1 MGQPYHVN
9 HDNFAQAKSV
19 PGEVKHLST
28 QRKREQSY
36 PPSSGERKGRS
47 LNQFCSLLHS
57 WGNRGSTPK
66 NLNFDLFGR
75 DSSF

>member
-9 HDNFAQAKSV
+9 HDNSAQAESV

-28 QRKREQSY
+28 QRKGEQSY

-47 LNQFCSLLHS
+47 LNQSSSLLLGR
-57 WGNRGSTPK
+57 GNRDSTPK
-66 NLNFDLFGR
+66 NLNFDPFGR

>member
-9 HDNFAQAKSV
+9 HDNFAQAESV

-47 LNQFCSLLHS
+47 LNPSIRHCVSHS
-57 WGNRGSTPK
+57 GRANLKMLACPERGA
-66 NLNFDLFGR
+66 
-75 DSSF
+75 